1 MFGKAQTRVKH
12 VTEIKEITFFVVHV
26 DKFAYLVPVFF
37 TALKHF
43 HLRMTS
49 TVSVAFKC

>member
-12 VTEIKEITFFVVHV
+12 VTEIKEITFFGLHV

-37 TALKHF
+37 TLQ
-43 HLRMTS
+43 HLS
-49 TVSVAFKC
+49 ISI